1 MKNWVTLLIISL
13 SCMQTLQA
21 QSFLKI
27 TVVSTH
33 YETTTNNTSYTANG
47 TVAAS
52 GSYSMKFGTA
62 SGLWTDNIEVL
73 DAANAST
80 GACFQQIPSSIN
92 QVVKIKR
99 VNNTFITG
107 TSSCIWMEGSTPL
120 TTGGACANR
129 LPYEDVMD
137 VVFSS
142 GWFNAGTDNLFDNT
156 VTSSNNNNIE
166 RFDVILAAGYVITD
180 ATNEGIIL
188 FERGNDGTHDKLKI
202 AGVSAIDASNNPTAY
217 KTAPVSINTADW
229 GDIGSSSI
237 NFTVLRKDAGDAK
250 LRPSNKSS
258 SQNRGGIFV
267 PFGKLGFSAGQTVYG
282 YSLMGFDVTA
292 TTAAQVVNYSN
303 ATIFPLTT
311 LDVNGGIDL
320 IGVTY
325 FYQVVNTCGIMLP
338 VELKSFNGEAAGA
351 ANKLTWS
358 TASESDDG
366 NFEIEYS
373 TDGNNFI
380 KAGEVKNEGAST
392 FESNYEFIH
401 SPVTS
406 EVTYYRLK
414 QTHADNTAD
423 FSETITVQNELPQ
436 QAITFYPNPLKENT
450 ALLISGLTND
460 DYTLQ
465 IYSQQGDLIMERTF
479 NATSGYFNIVSPA
492 LHAGQYLLRLT
503 NRQTGQRTPGKLSVQ

>member
-1 MKNWVTLLIISL
+1 MKNYLILIFIL
-13 SCMQTLQA
+13 SGITGLQA

-33 YETTTNNTSYTANG
+33 YETSTNNTSYTATG

-52 GSYSMKFGTA
+52 GSYTMKFGTA
-62 SGLWTDNIEVL
+62 SGLWTDHIQVL
-73 DAANAST
+73 DAANASS

-92 QVVKIKR
+92 QIVKLKR

-107 TSSCIWMEGSTPL
+107 TTSCIWMEGSTPSA
-120 TTGGACANR
+120 TGGACANR

-137 VVFSS
+137 TVFSS
-142 GWFNAGTDNLFDNT
+142 GWFNAGTDNLFNNT
-156 VTSSNNNNIE
+156 VTSNNNNNIE
-166 RFDVILAAGYVITD
+166 RFDVILSSGYVITD

-188 FERGNDGTHDKLKI
+188 FERGADGAHDRLKI
-202 AGVSAIDASNNPTAY
+202 AGVSAIDASNNPSAY
-217 KTAPVSINTADW
+217 KTGPVSINTVDW
-229 GDIGSSSI
+229 GDIGSSSVSY
-237 NFTVLRKDAGDAK
+237 TVLRKDLGDTK
-250 LRPSNKSS
+250 LRPSNKSA

-292 TTAAQVVNYSN
+292 TTAAQVLNYSN
-303 ATIFPLTT
+303 ATLFPITT
-311 LDVNGGIDL
+311 QDVNGGVDL

-351 ANKLTWS
+351 VNKLTWT
-358 TASESDDG
+358 TASESDDR

-380 KAGEVKNEGAST
+380 KAGEVLNQGASA
-392 FESNYEFIH
+392 FENSYEFIH

-423 FSETITVQNELPQ
+423 LSETITVQNELPQ

-450 ALLISGLTND
+450 ALLISGLTKD
-460 DYTLQ
+460 DYILQ
-465 IYSQQGDLIMERTF
+465 IYSLQGDLITEHTF
-479 NATSGYFNIVSPA
+479 TAENGYLTINSPA
-492 LHAGQYLLRLT
+492 LHTGQYLIRLT
-503 NRQTGQRTPGKLSVQ
+503 SRQTGQRTPGKLYVQ